1 MTMAAEKGTGTTS
14 ASTRPAT
21 DQAGPANGKSETGG
35 EKTTRPVLT
44 HDKRR
49 ALGRGLESLL
59 PGPRTPSGSPGS
71 VAHRGDPQVSVQKT
85 DANLGHPSAAGSV
98 PAVSAPV
105 TGASGAGV
113 SSSSSSSPAA
123 SGAQVPGD
131 GAAVPET
138 IADLQAQAAAR
149 HKPEGH
155 EVLDVPIDLVDV
167 NPHQTRSW
175 TKWEIE
181 ALDELADSI
190 KAQGVLQPITV
201 RPGKDGR
208 YVLITGE
215 RRMRACTMA
224 GKATVPAIVRVV
236 SEQQSAE
243 MTVLENLQRR
253 YLTSIDLARA
263 D

>member
-1 MTMAAEKGTGTTS
+1 MTIAAEKGTGTTS

-71 VAHRGDPQVSVQKT
+71 VAHRGDPQASVQKT
-85 DANLGHPSAAGSV
+85 DENLGHPTAAGSV
-98 PAVSAPV
+98 SAVSAPV

-113 SSSSSSSPAA
+113 SSSSSSFAA

-155 EVLDVPIDLVDV
+155 
-167 NPHQTRSW
+167 
-175 TKWEIE
+175 
-181 ALDELADSI
+181 
-190 KAQGVLQPITV
+190 
-201 RPGKDGR
+201 
-208 YVLITGE
+208 
-215 RRMRACTMA
+215 
-224 GKATVPAIVRVV
+224 
-236 SEQQSAE
+236 
-243 MTVLENLQRR
+243 
-253 YLTSIDLARA
+253 
-263 D
+263 